1 MKDLLLQMNWAL
13 KVSTVFGFIAAILWL
28 TLFILPSDELLITV
42 LSINCLQFIFGVW
55 GYANNLNTQKE
66 KNV

>member
-13 KVSTVFGFIAAILWL
+13 KVSTVFGFIATILWL

-55 GYANNLNTQKE
+55 GLRK
-66 KNV
+66 